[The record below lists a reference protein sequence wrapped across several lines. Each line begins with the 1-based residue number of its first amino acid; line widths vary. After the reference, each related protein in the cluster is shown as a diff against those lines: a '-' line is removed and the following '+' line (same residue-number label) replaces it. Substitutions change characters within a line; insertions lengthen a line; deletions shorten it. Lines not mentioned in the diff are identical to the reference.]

1 MRLVNPSAPLAVKVR
16 LKKVQIPAHR
26 AISRIANTTTH
37 RWLRIYSRPPIWSM
51 SVSTG
56 CGRLNGSVPM
66 MESTMARI
74 TCGVRELNTV
84 YNMDVM
90 TARKKYK

>member
-1 MRLVNPSAPLAVKVR
+1 MR

-26 AISRIANTTTH
+26 AISRIASTTTH

-56 CGRLNGSVPM
+56 CGRLNGSVSM